1 MKILYIISA
10 INNQG
15 GVARVLATKT
25 NYFVENF
32 GYEVIIV
39 TENNGNEPLFFE
51 FNPKIKIIDIK
62 LSKNKI
68 TEIIQYK
75 TKIQNI
81 INEHNPNYIITSNF
95 HFKSFLIPYLLKTK
109 NPIIFEAHGSKFNEE
124 LFVGNSIYH
133 TFRRKIKVLYR
144 GFLANKFD
152 FCIVLSPQ
160 SFEEWNIK
168 NAVIIPNAIWFQ
180 VDKLATLQSKK
191 VITVARHSY
200 EKGLDRLLPIWKI
213 ITEKYPDWVLEIYG
227 EENENQNLVLQSLEL
242 KIENNVVFLR
252 PVSNIVSKYQSS
264 SIYVMTS
271 RFEAFPMVLLEAMM
285 CGLPV
290 VAYDCPT
297 GPRAIVAN
305 NEDGFLIE
313 NGNEKEFVS
322 KLLELI
328 ENQDLRIKIGAKA
341 HQSVVKYDLKMVMNQ
356 WNTFFVKNNIL
367 S

>member
-62 LSKNKI
+62 LSKNKVA
-68 TEIIQYK
+68 EIIGYK

-81 INEHNPNYIITSNF
+81 INEQNPNYIITSSF

-109 NPIIFEAHGSKFNEE
+109 IPIVFEPHGSKFNEE
-124 LFVGNSIYH
+124 LFIGSTIYH

-152 FCIVLSPQ
+152 FS
-160 SFEEWNIK
+160 
-168 NAVIIPNAIWFQ
+168 A
-180 VDKLATLQSKK
+180 
-191 VITVARHSY
+191 
-200 EKGLDRLLPIWKI
+200 
-213 ITEKYPDWVLEIYG
+213 
-227 EENENQNLVLQSLEL
+227 
-242 KIENNVVFLR
+242 
-252 PVSNIVSKYQSS
+252 SS
-264 SIYVMTS
+264 SDHKCS
-271 RFEAFPMVLLEAMM
+271 
-285 CGLPV
+285 
-290 VAYDCPT
+290 
-297 GPRAIVAN
+297 
-305 NEDGFLIE
+305 FLSL
-313 NGNEKEFVS
+313 N
-322 KLLELI
+322 L
-328 ENQDLRIKIGAKA
+328 LRIISAESTLPTSNSNLA
-341 HQSVVKYDLKMVMNQ
+341 YVLILVNLKP
-356 WNTFFVKNNIL
+356 L